1 MLWLIDFQQVQ
12 KNNSRSKL
20 MERIKLSEAARI
32 CRNKYLKIWRKNHP
46 ENIREAQRKF
56 WEHRAEKEALNEE
69 KSKQV

>member
-1 MLWLIDFQQVQ
+1 
-12 KNNSRSKL
+12 